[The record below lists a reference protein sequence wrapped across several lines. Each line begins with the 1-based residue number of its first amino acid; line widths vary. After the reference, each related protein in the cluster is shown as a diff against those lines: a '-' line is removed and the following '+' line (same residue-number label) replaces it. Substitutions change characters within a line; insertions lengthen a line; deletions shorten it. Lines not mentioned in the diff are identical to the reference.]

1 MGSRGLGKFRLSGLL
16 NRSRV
21 KVMLKQV
28 GNQHGPMNVNLKERV
43 PRKVFVESLN
53 NYNATFRQCCGS
65 GMFIP
70 DPGS

>member
-28 GNQHGPMNVNLKERV
+28 GNQRDPVIVNLKEIV
-43 PRKVFVESLN
+43 SRKGFFFIVKQLN
-53 NYNATFRQCCGS
+53 RYFMGVC
-65 GMFIP
+65 
-70 DPGS
+70 